1 MRPGDAPPG
10 MRIKPQYDRTV
21 LVLQGGGAMGA
32 YQAGVFEGLVET
44 GYVPDWVVGVSIGAI
59 NAALI
64 AGNTAAHRVQRLR
77 EFWDTVSSAVP
88 VSVPVYFPPLH
99 SLFNRTS
106 AALSAV
112 FGVPGFYTPR
122 VPPPTLLPDGHPDAS
137 SFYDTRP
144 LRQTLEHLVNFTII
158 KQKHMRLS
166 MGAVN
171 VATGNSQYFDNG
183 HDHIGPEHVMASG
196 ALPPAFGPVKV
207 GNDYFWDGG
216 IVSNS
221 PLSQVLDEEPHLK
234 GLVIQID
241 LFSAS
246 GALPANIDQ
255 TMERQKDIMYSSKTR
270 FNTRRILEEEE
281 LRSTVQR
288 VLKKLPAELG
298 SDEDVALLK
307 SLTAGAQVDIV
318 HLINR
323 RYAYTLASKDNDF
336 SRGTVDE
343 LWEAGLADARRTFAT
358 TEWGAGEAWGDGI
371 RVFDI
376 AQ

>member
-1 MRPGDAPPG
+1 MA
-10 MRIKPQYDRTV
+10 TA
-21 LVLQGGGAMGA
+21 LQI
-32 YQAGVFEGLVET
+32 Q
-44 GYVPDWVVGVSIGAI
+44 
-59 NAALI
+59 
-64 AGNTAAHRVQRLR
+64 
-77 EFWDTVSSAVP
+77 
-88 VSVPVYFPPLH
+88 FP
-99 SLFNRTS
+99 
-106 AALSAV
+106 
-112 FGVPGFYTPR
+112 
-122 VPPPTLLPDGHPDAS
+122 
-137 SFYDTRP
+137 
-144 LRQTLEHLVNFTII
+144 
-158 KQKHMRLS
+158 
-166 MGAVN
+166 
-171 VATGNSQYFDNG
+171 
-183 HDHIGPEHVMASG
+183 
-196 ALPPAFGPVKV
+196 
-207 GNDYFWDGG
+207 
-216 IVSNS
+216 
-221 PLSQVLDEEPHLK
+221 
-234 GLVIQID
+234 
-241 LFSAS
+241 
-246 GALPANIDQ
+246 PANIDQ